1 MKNQFIALSL
11 GLMSLGAVA
20 QKSEL
25 KEAEKAIKKQDFT
38 TALSTLKTIEGSLM
52 MNGEDKY
59 KSKFYFLKGK
69 ALAAQKD
76 YKGAAESLNALFA
89 MNESKYGDEARPI
102 LNQMIQEVSNKAVKD
117 YNKGNDLKESADEF
131 HKNYP
136 DVSIKDLLTL
146 SPKGLAHYNN
156 YKGALEHYRKLSE
169 ASDNFYLTYLLSPA
183 DTSFAYNAAVSATQ
197 AKDYDKAIEYYRELQ
212 KIGYTGIEK
221 EFVATDKASGK
232 VESFGNDKA
241 RRDLMVKSGGYLK
254 PDVRSSE
261 SKTATIV
268 KNVALILKEQGKTE
282 EAIAA
287 FKDARTSN
295 PKDLNLILNEAQ
307 LYVEMGKM
315 DKFGELMSEAVALD
329 PENPTLY
336 YNLGVVNFNQGRM
349 EDAKKYYEKT
359 IELKPDHADAYMN
372 LAVVVL
378 DQEKAIVEEMNKNL
392 SNFKK
397 YDELAAKQKEVYKEA
412 IPFLEKADSLNRSI
426 DTVKTLMNL
435 YEVLEMSDKASEYRE
450 LYKSMQ

>member
-102 LNQMIQEVSNKAVKD
+102 LNQMIQEVSNKAVDFYNNKKD
-117 YNKGNDLKESADEF
+117 Y
-131 HKNYP
+131 KN
-136 DVSIKDLLTL
+136 
-146 SPKGLAHYNN
+146 A
-156 YKGALEHYRKLSE
+156 AE
-169 ASDNFYLTYLLSPA
+169 NFYLTYLLSPA

>member
-102 LNQMIQEVSNKAVKD
+102 LNQMIQEVSNKAVDFYNNKKD
-117 YNKGNDLKESADEF
+117 Y
-131 HKNYP
+131 KN
-136 DVSIKDLLTL
+136 
-146 SPKGLAHYNN
+146 A
-156 YKGALEHYRKLSE
+156 AE
-169 ASDNFYLTYLLSPA
+169 NFYLTYLLSPA

-372 LAVVVL
+372 LAVVIL

>member
-25 KEAEKAIKKQDFT
+25 KDAEKAIKKQDYT

-69 ALAAQKD
+69 ALAAQKN
-76 YKGAAESLNALFA
+76 YKGAAESLNALLA
-89 MNESKYGDEARPI
+89 MKENKYTDEAKPI
-102 LNQMIQEVSNKAVKD
+102 LNQMIQEVSKKAVDLYNNKKD
-117 YNKGNDLKESADEF
+117 YENAAEK
-131 HKNYP
+131 
-136 DVSIKDLLTL
+136 
-146 SPKGLAHYNN
+146 
-156 YKGALEHYRKLSE
+156 
-169 ASDNFYLTYLLSPA
+169 FYLTYLLSPT

>member
-1 MKNQFIALSL
+1 MKKQILALSL
-11 GLMSLGAVA
+11 GLMSLGAIA

-25 KEAEKAIKKQDFT
+25 KAAEKAIKKQDFT
-38 TALSTLKTIEGSLM
+38 AALSTLNAIEGSLM

-69 ALAAQKD
+69 ALAAKKD
-76 YKGAAESLNALFA
+76 YKKAGEALNALIA
-89 MNESKYGDEARPI
+89 MKENKYTDEAKPI
-102 LNQMIQEVSNKAVKD
+102 LNQMIQEVSNKAV
-117 YNKGNDLKESADEF
+117 DL
-131 HKNYP
+131 
-136 DVSIKDLLTL
+136 
-146 SPKGLAHYNN
+146 YNN
-156 YKGALEHYRKLSE
+156 KKDYKGAAE
-169 ASDNFYLTYLLSPA
+169 DFYLTYTLSPT

-212 KIGYTGIEK
+212 KIGYTGVEK
-221 EFVATDKASGK
+221 QYVATDKATGK

-241 RRDLMVKSGGYLK
+241 RRDLMVKSGGYVK
-254 PDVRSSE
+254 PDTKSSE
-261 SKTATIV
+261 SKSATIV
-268 KNVALILKEQGKTE
+268 KNVALILKEQGKTD

-287 FKDARTSN
+287 FKDARASN

-307 LYVEMGKM
+307 LYVDMGKM
-315 DKFGELMSEAVALD
+315 DKFGELMNEAVALD

-336 YNLGVVNFNQGRM
+336 YNLGVVNFNEGRVD
-349 EDAKKYYEKT
+349 DAKKYYTKAV
-359 IELKPDHADAYMN
+359 ELKPDYADAYMN

-378 DQEKAIVEEMNKNL
+378 DKEKAIVEEMNKNL

-412 IPFLEKADSLNRSI
+412 IPFLEKADSLNRNLQ
-426 DTVKTLMNL
+426 TVKTLMNL

>member
-1 MKNQFIALSL
+1 MKKQILALSL
-11 GLMSLGAVA
+11 GLMSLGAFA

-25 KEAEKAIKKQDFT
+25 KAAEKAIKKQDFT
-38 TALSTLKTIEGSLM
+38 TALNTLNAIEGSLM

-59 KSKFYFLKGK
+59 KSKFYLLKGK
-69 ALAAQKD
+69 ALAAKKD
-76 YKGAAESLNALFA
+76 YKNAGEAFNALIA
-89 MNESKYGDEARPI
+89 MKENKYTDEAKPI
-102 LNQMIQEVSNKAVKD
+102 LNQMIQEVSKKAVDLYNNKKD
-117 YNKGNDLKESADEF
+117 Y
-131 HKNYP
+131 KNAAE
-136 DVSIKDLLTL
+136 D
-146 SPKGLAHYNN
+146 
-156 YKGALEHYRKLSE
+156 
-169 ASDNFYLTYLLSPA
+169 FYLTYVLSPT
-183 DTSFAYNAAVSATQ
+183 DTSFAYNAAVAATQ

-221 EFVATDKASGK
+221 QYVATDKTTGK

-241 RRDLMVKSGGYLK
+241 RRDLMVKTGNYVK
-254 PDVRSSE
+254 PDVKSSD
-261 SKTATIV
+261 SKSATIV
-268 KNVALILKEQGKTE
+268 KNVALILKEQGKTD

-287 FKDARTSN
+287 FKDARASN

-307 LYVEMGKM
+307 LYVDMGKM
-315 DKFGELMSEAVALD
+315 DKFGELMNEAVALD

-336 YNLGVVNFNQGRM
+336 YNLGVVNFNEGRM
-349 EDAKKYYEKT
+349 DDAKKYYTKAV
-359 IELKPDHADAYMN
+359 ELKPDYADAYMN

-378 DQEKAIVEEMNKNL
+378 DKEKAIVEEMNKNL

-412 IPFLEKADSLNRSI
+412 IPFLEKADSLNRNV

-435 YEVLEMSDKASEYRE
+435 YEVLEMSNKAAEYRD

>member
-1 MKNQFIALSL
+1 MKNQILALSL
-11 GLMSLGAVA
+11 GLMSLGAIA

-25 KEAEKAIKKQDFT
+25 KAAEKAIKKQDFT
-38 TALSTLKTIEGSLM
+38 TALTTLNAIEGSLM

-69 ALAAQKD
+69 ALAAKKD
-76 YKGAAESLNALFA
+76 YKKAGEALNALIA
-89 MNESKYGDEARPI
+89 MKENKYTDEAKPI
-102 LNQMIQEVSNKAVKD
+102 LNQMIQEVSKKAVDLYNNKKD
-117 YNKGNDLKESADEF
+117 YKAAAED
-131 HKNYP
+131 
-136 DVSIKDLLTL
+136 
-146 SPKGLAHYNN
+146 
-156 YKGALEHYRKLSE
+156 
-169 ASDNFYLTYLLSPA
+169 FYLTYVLSPA

-212 KIGYTGIEK
+212 KIGYTGVEK
-221 EFVATDKASGK
+221 QYVATDKATGK

-241 RRDLMVKSGGYLK
+241 RRDLMVKSGSYVK
-254 PDVRSSE
+254 PEIKSSE
-261 SKTATIV
+261 SKSATIV
-268 KNVALILKEQGKTE
+268 KNVALILKEQGKTD

-287 FKDARTSN
+287 FKDARASN

-307 LYVEMGKM
+307 LYVDMGKM
-315 DKFGELMSEAVALD
+315 DKFGELMNEAVALD

-336 YNLGVVNFNQGRM
+336 YNLGVVNFNEGRID
-349 EDAKKYYEKT
+349 DAKKYYTKAV
-359 IELKPDHADAYMN
+359 ELKPDYADAYMN

-378 DQEKAIVEEMNKNL
+378 DKEKAIVEEMNKNL

-412 IPFLEKADSLNRSI
+412 IPFLEKADSLNRNVE
-426 DTVKTLMNL
+426 TVKTLMNL

-450 LYKSMQ
+450 L